1 MKKLF
6 FLCAFLF
13 MSMQIQ
19 AQMCIVVIADP
30 VDVSEDNC
38 YNGTDRVIIT
48 IDPYGGQS
56 YTCIPKSGING
67 GLSALNSHLNSIIA
81 EGYKITHYI
90 GSAGSSSSASAS
102 SSIDK
107 KKSLFAAAKQTAA
120 DKLIA
125 VGDRV
130 LFDYDSA
137 TLDSSAKILL
147 DAQSRFLRANTDL
160 NFIIEGHCDERGT
173 REYNLALGE
182 QRATAVR
189 DYLVIQGID
198 PDRIK
203 VISYGKE
210 KPAVVGSNTM
220 AWSKN
225 RRAVTIIE

>member
-1 MKKLF
+1 MNKK
-6 FLCAFLF
+6 
-13 MSMQIQ
+13 I
-19 AQMCIVVIADP
+19 IAIIGA
-30 VDVSEDNC
+30 VSL
-38 YNGTDRVIIT
+38 
-48 IDPYGGQS
+48 
-56 YTCIPKSGING
+56 
-67 GLSALNSHLNSIIA
+67 LSACETASQKVVTGTSA
-81 EGYKITHYI
+81 TS
-90 GSAGSSSSASAS
+90 GSASSSSASS
-102 SSIDK
+102 SVDK
-107 KKSLFAAAKQTAA
+107 KKSLFAAAKQTKAE
-120 DKLIA
+120 KLIA

-137 TLDSSAKILL
+137 KLDSSAKILL

-198 PDRIK
+198 PERIK

-210 KPAVVGSNTM
+210 KPAVVGSNSM

-225 RRAVTIIE
+225 RRAVTIID

>member
-1 MKKLF
+1 MKNKIL
-6 FLCAFLF
+6 
-13 MSMQIQ
+13 
-19 AQMCIVVIADP
+19 IATAI
-30 VDVSEDNC
+30 S
-38 YNGTDRVIIT
+38 
-48 IDPYGGQS
+48 S
-56 YTCIPKSGING
+56 LLL
-67 GLSALNSHLNSIIA
+67 LSACETASQKVVSS
-81 EGYKITHYI
+81 GT
-90 GSAGSSSSASAS
+90 SATSSSASAS
-102 SSIDK
+102 SSVEK

-137 TLDSSAKILL
+137 KLDTSAKILL
-147 DAQSRFLRANTDL
+147 DSQSRFLRANTDL

-225 RRAVTIIE
+225 RRAVTIID

>member
-1 MKKLF
+1 MFNRFILVVSALF
-6 FLCAFLF
+6 FLASCETAT
-13 MSMQIQ
+13 QD
-19 AQMCIVVIADP
+19 AVK
-30 VDVSEDNC
+30 
-38 YNGTDRVIIT
+38 GTA
-48 IDPYGGQS
+48 GAG
-56 YTCIPKSGING
+56 KA
-67 GLSALNSHLNSIIA
+67 SATA
-81 EGYKITHYI
+81 KA
-90 GSAGSSSSASAS
+90 GSASIFGS
-102 SSIDK
+102 
-107 KKSLFAAAKQTAA
+107 AKQTQA

-137 TLDSSAKILL
+137 KLDTSAKILL
-147 DAQSRFLRANTDL
+147 DSQSRFLRANTDL

-210 KPAVVGSNTM
+210 KPAVIGSNTM

-225 RRAVTIIE
+225 RRAVTIID

>member
-1 MKKLF
+1 MKNKIL
-6 FLCAFLF
+6 
-13 MSMQIQ
+13 
-19 AQMCIVVIADP
+19 IATAI
-30 VDVSEDNC
+30 S
-38 YNGTDRVIIT
+38 
-48 IDPYGGQS
+48 S
-56 YTCIPKSGING
+56 LLL
-67 GLSALNSHLNSIIA
+67 LSACETASQKVVS
-81 EGYKITHYI
+81 
-90 GSAGSSSSASAS
+90 GSSASGSAS
-102 SSIDK
+102 SSS
-107 KKSLFAAAKQTAA
+107 KSLFASAKQTKA

-137 TLDSSAKILL
+137 KLDSSAKILL

-160 NFIIEGHCDERGT
+160 NFIIEGHADERGT

-225 RRAVTIIE
+225 RRAVTIID

>member
-1 MKKLF
+1 MKNKILIATAISSLF
-6 FLCAFLF
+6 L
-13 MSMQIQ
+13 
-19 AQMCIVVIADP
+19 
-30 VDVSEDNC
+30 
-38 YNGTDRVIIT
+38 
-48 IDPYGGQS
+48 
-56 YTCIPKSGING
+56 
-67 GLSALNSHLNSIIA
+67 LSACETASQKVVT
-81 EGYKITHYI
+81 GT
-90 GSAGSSSSASAS
+90 SASGSASAS
-102 SSIDK
+102 SSVDK
-107 KKSLFAAAKQTAA
+107 KKSLFAAAKKTAA

-137 TLDSSAKILL
+137 KLDSSAKILL

-160 NFIIEGHCDERGT
+160 NFIVEGHADERGT

-225 RRAVTIIE
+225 RRAVTIID

>member
-1 MKKLF
+1 MKNKIL
-6 FLCAFLF
+6 
-13 MSMQIQ
+13 
-19 AQMCIVVIADP
+19 IATAI
-30 VDVSEDNC
+30 S
-38 YNGTDRVIIT
+38 
-48 IDPYGGQS
+48 S
-56 YTCIPKSGING
+56 LLL
-67 GLSALNSHLNSIIA
+67 LSACETASQ
-81 EGYKITHYI
+81 KVV
-90 GSAGSSSSASAS
+90 SSGTTSTSGSASAS
-102 SSIDK
+102 SSVDK
-107 KKSLFAAAKQTAA
+107 KKSLFAASKQTAA

-137 TLDSSAKILL
+137 KLDTSAKILL
-147 DAQSRFLRANTDL
+147 DAQSRFLRANNDL

-225 RRAVTIIE
+225 RRAVTIID

>member
-1 MKKLF
+1 MNKK
-6 FLCAFLF
+6 
-13 MSMQIQ
+13 I
-19 AQMCIVVIADP
+19 IAIIGA
-30 VDVSEDNC
+30 VSL
-38 YNGTDRVIIT
+38 
-48 IDPYGGQS
+48 
-56 YTCIPKSGING
+56 
-67 GLSALNSHLNSIIA
+67 LSACETASQKVVSGTTA
-81 EGYKITHYI
+81 
-90 GSAGSSSSASAS
+90 SSSAPAS
-102 SSIDK
+102 SSAKSSVDK

-120 DKLIA
+120 EKLIA

-137 TLDSSAKILL
+137 KLDTSAKILL
-147 DAQSRFLRANTDL
+147 DSQSRFLRANTDL
-160 NFIIEGHCDERGT
+160 NFIVEGHCDERGT

-210 KPAVVGSNTM
+210 KPAVIGSNAM

-225 RRAVTIIE
+225 RRAVTIID

>member
-1 MKKLF
+1 MKNKIL
-6 FLCAFLF
+6 
-13 MSMQIQ
+13 
-19 AQMCIVVIADP
+19 IATAI
-30 VDVSEDNC
+30 S
-38 YNGTDRVIIT
+38 
-48 IDPYGGQS
+48 S
-56 YTCIPKSGING
+56 LLL
-67 GLSALNSHLNSIIA
+67 LSACETASQ
-81 EGYKITHYI
+81 KVV
-90 GSAGSSSSASAS
+90 SSGTTSTSGSASAS
-102 SSIDK
+102 SSVDK
-107 KKSLFAAAKQTAA
+107 KKSLFAASKQTAA

-137 TLDSSAKILL
+137 KLDTSAKILL

-225 RRAVTIIE
+225 RRAVTIID

>member
-1 MKKLF
+1 MKNKILIATAISSLLF
-6 FLCAFLF
+6 
-13 MSMQIQ
+13 
-19 AQMCIVVIADP
+19 
-30 VDVSEDNC
+30 
-38 YNGTDRVIIT
+38 
-48 IDPYGGQS
+48 
-56 YTCIPKSGING
+56 
-67 GLSALNSHLNSIIA
+67 LSACETASQKVVS
-81 EGYKITHYI
+81 
-90 GSAGSSSSASAS
+90 GSSASGSASAS
-102 SSIDK
+102 SSS
-107 KKSLFAAAKQTAA
+107 KSLFASAKQTKA

-130 LFDYDSA
+130 LFDYDSSK
-137 TLDSSAKILL
+137 LDSSAKILL

-160 NFIIEGHCDERGT
+160 NFIIEGHADERGT

-198 PDRIK
+198 SDRIK

-225 RRAVTIIE
+225 RRAVTIID

>member
-1 MKKLF
+1 MKNK
-6 FLCAFLF
+6 
-13 MSMQIQ
+13 I
-19 AQMCIVVIADP
+19 IAIIGA
-30 VDVSEDNC
+30 VSL
-38 YNGTDRVIIT
+38 
-48 IDPYGGQS
+48 
-56 YTCIPKSGING
+56 
-67 GLSALNSHLNSIIA
+67 LSACETASQKVVSGTSA
-81 EGYKITHYI
+81 SGST
-90 GSAGSSSSASAS
+90 GSASASASAS
-102 SSIDK
+102 SSVDK

-137 TLDSSAKILL
+137 KLDASAKILL

-160 NFIIEGHCDERGT
+160 NFIVEGHCDERGT

-225 RRAVTIIE
+225 RRAVTIID

>member
-1 MKKLF
+1 MNKR
-6 FLCAFLF
+6 
-13 MSMQIQ
+13 I
-19 AQMCIVVIADP
+19 IALI
-30 VDVSEDNC
+30 
-38 YNGTDRVIIT
+38 GALAL
-48 IDPYGGQS
+48 
-56 YTCIPKSGING
+56 
-67 GLSALNSHLNSIIA
+67 LSACETASKKMVS
-81 EGYKITHYI
+81 G
-90 GSAGSSSSASAS
+90 SAS
-102 SSIDK
+102 SSSGSTSSSTSSSVDKKTSSVDK
-107 KKSLFAAAKQTAA
+107 KKSLFAQAKQTAS

-137 TLDSSAKILL
+137 KLDSSAKILL
-147 DAQSRFLRANTDL
+147 DAQSRFLRVNTDL
-160 NFIIEGHCDERGT
+160 NFIVEGHCDERGT

-210 KPAVVGSNTM
+210 KPAVVGSNGM

-225 RRAVTIIE
+225 RRAVTVID

>member
-1 MKKLF
+1 MKNKIL
-6 FLCAFLF
+6 
-13 MSMQIQ
+13 
-19 AQMCIVVIADP
+19 IATAI
-30 VDVSEDNC
+30 S
-38 YNGTDRVIIT
+38 
-48 IDPYGGQS
+48 S
-56 YTCIPKSGING
+56 LLL
-67 GLSALNSHLNSIIA
+67 LSACETASQKVVT
-81 EGYKITHYI
+81 GT
-90 GSAGSSSSASAS
+90 SATSGSAS
-102 SSIDK
+102 SSVDK
-107 KKSLFAAAKQTAA
+107 KKSLFAAAKQTKAEQ
-120 DKLIA
+120 LIA

-137 TLDSSAKILL
+137 KLDSSAKILL

-210 KPAVVGSNTM
+210 KPAVVGSNNM

-225 RRAVTIIE
+225 RRAVTIID

>member
-1 MKKLF
+1 MNKK
-6 FLCAFLF
+6 
-13 MSMQIQ
+13 I
-19 AQMCIVVIADP
+19 IA
-30 VDVSEDNC
+30 
-38 YNGTDRVIIT
+38 IIGA
-48 IDPYGGQS
+48 IS
-56 YTCIPKSGING
+56 L
-67 GLSALNSHLNSIIA
+67 LSACETASQKVVSGTSA
-81 EGYKITHYI
+81 S
-90 GSAGSSSSASAS
+90 GSASGSAS
-102 SSIDK
+102 SSS
-107 KKSLFAAAKQTAA
+107 KSLFAAAKQTKA

-137 TLDSSAKILL
+137 KLDSSAKILL

-160 NFIIEGHCDERGT
+160 NFIVEGHADERGT

-225 RRAVTIIE
+225 RRAVTIID

>member
-1 MKKLF
+1 MNKK
-6 FLCAFLF
+6 
-13 MSMQIQ
+13 I
-19 AQMCIVVIADP
+19 IA
-30 VDVSEDNC
+30 
-38 YNGTDRVIIT
+38 IIGA
-48 IDPYGGQS
+48 IS
-56 YTCIPKSGING
+56 L
-67 GLSALNSHLNSIIA
+67 LSACETASQKVVS
-81 EGYKITHYI
+81 
-90 GSAGSSSSASAS
+90 GSSASGSAS
-102 SSIDK
+102 SSS
-107 KKSLFAAAKQTAA
+107 KSLFAAAKQTKA

-137 TLDSSAKILL
+137 KLDSSAKILL
-147 DAQSRFLRANTDL
+147 DGQSRFLRANTDL
-160 NFIIEGHCDERGT
+160 NFIIEGHADERGT

-225 RRAVTIIE
+225 RRAVTIID

>member
-1 MKKLF
+1 MNKKF
-6 FLCAFLF
+6 
-13 MSMQIQ
+13 
-19 AQMCIVVIADP
+19 IA
-30 VDVSEDNC
+30 
-38 YNGTDRVIIT
+38 IIGA
-48 IDPYGGQS
+48 IS
-56 YTCIPKSGING
+56 L
-67 GLSALNSHLNSIIA
+67 LSACETASQKAMTS
-81 EGYKITHYI
+81 TST
-90 GSAGSSSSASAS
+90 SASGSASAS
-102 SSIDK
+102 SSVDK
-107 KKSLFAAAKQTAA
+107 KKSLFAAAKQTLA

-210 KPAVVGSNTM
+210 KPAVVGSNNM

-225 RRAVTIIE
+225 RRAVTIID

>member
-1 MKKLF
+1 MKNKILIATAISSLF
-6 FLCAFLF
+6 L
-13 MSMQIQ
+13 
-19 AQMCIVVIADP
+19 
-30 VDVSEDNC
+30 
-38 YNGTDRVIIT
+38 
-48 IDPYGGQS
+48 
-56 YTCIPKSGING
+56 
-67 GLSALNSHLNSIIA
+67 LSACETASHKVVTGTGA
-81 EGYKITHYI
+81 
-90 GSAGSSSSASAS
+90 SASGSASAS
-102 SSIDK
+102 SSVDK

-189 DYLVIQGID
+189 DYLLY
-198 PDRIK
+198 K
-203 VISYGKE
+203 VLIL
-210 KPAVVGSNTM
+210 
-220 AWSKN
+220 
-225 RRAVTIIE
+225 IELK

>member
-1 MKKLF
+1 MKNKIL
-6 FLCAFLF
+6 
-13 MSMQIQ
+13 
-19 AQMCIVVIADP
+19 IATAI
-30 VDVSEDNC
+30 S
-38 YNGTDRVIIT
+38 
-48 IDPYGGQS
+48 S
-56 YTCIPKSGING
+56 LLL
-67 GLSALNSHLNSIIA
+67 LSACETASQKVVTGTSA
-81 EGYKITHYI
+81 TS
-90 GSAGSSSSASAS
+90 GSASSSSASS
-102 SSIDK
+102 SVDK
-107 KKSLFAAAKQTAA
+107 KKSLFGAAKLTKAE
-120 DKLIA
+120 KLIA

-137 TLDSSAKILL
+137 KLDSSAKILL

-210 KPAVVGSNTM
+210 KPAVVGSNNM

-225 RRAVTIIE
+225 RRAVTIID